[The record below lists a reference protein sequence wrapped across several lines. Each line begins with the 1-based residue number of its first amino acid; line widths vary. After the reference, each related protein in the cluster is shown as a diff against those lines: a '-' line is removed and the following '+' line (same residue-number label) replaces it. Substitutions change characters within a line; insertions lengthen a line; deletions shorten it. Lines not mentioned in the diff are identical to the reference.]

1 MNVLQTQSVY
11 QCLPFLCWP
20 GWLLHAQPGGGV
32 RAKWMSLHICTC
44 TLMYMYM
51 MSVLYMYM
59 YVYIQCTCMCDCEC
73 LHSI

>member
-32 RAKWMSLHICTC
+32 RAKWMSVHTCTC
-44 TLMYMYM
+44 VCVYAVYMYMYM
-51 MSVLYMYM
+51 CVYSVHVLH
-59 YVYIQCTCMCDCEC
+59 VCVTVSVCTV
-73 LHSI
+73 